1 MKEHEGKAALAMRA
15 GFTLIEILVA
25 VAIIG
30 IMGTAAIQGVMQY
43 LDKAKLTAARDGVN
57 TLRDAANNYNMLYNK
72 FPSSLRDLIEPR
84 GDDEPLVTNGES
96 ALYDPWNI
104 EYRMVVKKR
113 SVVVISAGPD
123 KEFDTED
130 DIRTDKSAKK
140 TSAL

>member
-1 MKEHEGKAALAMRA
+1 MKEQESKAALAMRA

-30 IMGTAAIQGVMQY
+30 IMGTVAIQGVMQY

-72 FPSSLRDLIEPR
+72 FPSSLRDLIEPK
-84 GDDEPLVTNGES
+84 GDDDPLVTNGES

-104 EYRMVVKKR
+104 EYKMVVKKR